1 MKDSDTI
8 ISNQLPFEQL
18 AKLGLDR
25 GKVDK
30 LPQEIKEK
38 LIKGEI
44 TPLIDVSLPAK
55 NGMVITLPLK
65 LQLAADKDGN
75 PTLIAYPVQRELSIE
90 KDNVLRLS
98 RQEADALRRGEVLQK
113 AVDVNGE
120 KTQQYLQLDP
130 ETKSVMHRR
139 ITEIQIEQRLKDMEK
154 VNDIELGA
162 QQKQQAREGK
172 PVELDVGGEK
182 VSVGIDLR
190 EPQGFR
196 VVKGDLRE
204 WERQQ
209 KLQYD
214 ELHPEYLGLVMTD
227 RNRWEYRKVVEHDSK
242 ERVIQPGPTQ
252 NEHKQSGMKL

>member
-1 MKDSDTI
+1 MEIPNK
-8 ISNQLPFEQL
+8 NQQSSLPY
-18 AKLGLDR
+18 
-25 GKVDK
+25 DK
-30 LPQEIKEK
+30 LALLGIDREKANRLPQDVRRK
-38 LIKGEI
+38 LIDGEV
-44 TPLIDVSLPAK
+44 TPLLQVSLDAG
-55 NGMVITLPLK
+55 NGIVLKLPLK

-113 AVDVNGE
+113 AVDVNGD

-214 ELHPEYLGLVMTD
+214 ERHPEYLGLVMTD

-242 ERVIQPGPTQ
+242 ERAIRLDTTR
-252 NEHKQSGMKL
+252 EIERKSGFKL